1 VNRHPSELA
10 LEAYLLDRETSPV
23 GPHLGGCEHCRAR
36 VARME
41 REGEDF
47 RRFVLPA
54 TLDAVLEKNAPERRK
69 RWLWA
74 LGIAPIAA
82 VAALIVVVNRQPEQP
97 GPDYVGEKGGMSLV
111 AYLGGPGG
119 AKSVRDGQA
128 VDPSAAVRFS
138 VAPHGRCNLWIV
150 SVDESAQ
157 ISRIYPAQGDG
168 GAPVSK
174 QGALPGGAVLDGRA
188 GLERFYAVCS
198 PTPLGYDDLT
208 KSVRAS
214 VRGTDDLRKGPAL
227 SGLPKGTRQ
236 VSLLLEK
243 RS

>member
-1 VNRHPSELA
+1 MNRHPSELA

-23 GPHLGGCEHCRAR
+23 APHLGGCEHCRAR

-54 TLDAVLEKNAPERRK
+54 TLDAVLEKNAPQRRK
-69 RWLWA
+69 PWLWL
-74 LGIAPIAA
+74 LGIAPVAA
-82 VAALIVVVNRQPEQP
+82 VAALIVVVTRPEQP
-97 GPDYVGEKGGMSLV
+97 PDDYVGEKGGMSLV
-111 AYLGGPGG
+111 AYLGAPGG
-119 AKSVRDGQA
+119 AKMVLDGQA
-128 VDPSAAVRFS
+128 VSPSSALRFS

-198 PTPLGYDDLT
+198 PAPLGYDALT

-214 VRGTDDLRKGPAL
+214 VRGADDLRKGPAL

-236 VSLLLEK
+236 ASLLLEK
-243 RS
+243 RQ

>member
-1 VNRHPSELA
+1 MNRHPSELA

-23 GPHLGGCEHCRAR
+23 APHLGGCEHCRAR

-41 REGEDF
+41 HEGEDF

-69 RWLWA
+69 RWLWL
-74 LGIAPIAA
+74 LGIAPVAA
-82 VAALIVVVNRQPEQP
+82 VAALVIAIQPRQPP
-97 GPDYVGEKGGMSLV
+97 DDYVGEKGGMSLV
-111 AYLGGPGG
+111 AYLAAPGG
-119 AKSVRDGQA
+119 AKSVQDGQA
-128 VDPSAAVRFS
+128 VNPSAALRFS
-138 VAPHGRCNLWIV
+138 IAPHGRCNLWIV

-198 PTPLGYDDLT
+198 PAPLGYDDLT

-214 VRGTDDLRKGPAL
+214 VRGADDLRKGPAL

-236 VSLLLEK
+236 VSLFLEK
-243 RS
+243 RP

>member
-1 VNRHPSELA
+1 VNHHPSELA
-10 LEAYLLDRETSPV
+10 LEAYLLDRETSKDA
-23 GPHLGGCEHCRAR
+23 PHLAGCERCRAR

-54 TLDAVLEKNAPERRK
+54 TLDAVLEKNAPRRRS
-69 RWLWA
+69 RWLWLA
-74 LGIAPIAA
+74 GLAPVAA
-82 VAALIVVVNRQPEQP
+82 AAALIVSLRAQPPE
-97 GPDYVGEKGGMSLV
+97 GYEGEKGGMTLV
-111 AYLGGPGG
+111 AYLGAPGG
-119 AKSVRDGQA
+119 AKMVLDGQP
-128 VDPSAAVRFS
+128 VSPSAALRFTVS
-138 VAPHGRCNLWIV
+138 PAGRCNLWVV

-198 PTPLGYDDLT
+198 PGPLRYEDLT
-208 KSVRAS
+208 KSVRAA
-214 VRGTDDLRKGPAL
+214 VRGLEDVRKGPDL
-227 SGLPKGTRQ
+227 PGLPKGARQ
-236 VSLLLEK
+236 VSLLVEK
-243 RS
+243 RP

>member
-1 VNRHPSELA
+1 MNRHPSELA
-10 LEAYLLDRETSPV
+10 LEAYLFDRETSPFAV
-23 GPHLGGCEHCRAR
+23 HVGGCERCRAR

-69 RWLWA
+69 KWLWA
-74 LGIAPIAA
+74 LGIAPVAA
-82 VAALIVVVNRQPEQP
+82 VAALIVAIRPAQPP
-97 GPDYVGEKGGMSLV
+97 DDYVGPKGGMSLV
-111 AYLGGPGG
+111 AYLGAPGG
-119 AKSVRDGQA
+119 AKAVRDGQA
-128 VDPSAAVRFS
+128 VNASAPLRFS
-138 VAPHGRCNLWIV
+138 VAPQGRCNLWIV

-168 GAPVSK
+168 GAPVAR

-198 PTPLGYDDLT
+198 PNPLGYDTLT

-214 VRGTDDLRKGPAL
+214 VHRPDDVRKGPAL
-227 SGLPKGTRQ
+227 AGLPKGTRQ
-236 VSLLLEK
+236 TSLLVEK
-243 RS
+243 RP